1 MDQEHRPDPA
11 DERRGVRKVGQM
23 CVLNMAGYNL
33 VRMRSLARG
42 RPQAAQW
49 GQEGAEVL
57 LTGSLAVE
65 KQLPCPSLKD
75 CPSLA
80 CDDDVLMHA
89 FSISAVCQDAG
100 GESPD

>member
-23 CVLNMAGYNL
+23 CVLGMAGYNL
-33 VRMRSLARG
+33 VRMRSLVQG

-49 GQEGAEVL
+49 GQEGADVL
-57 LTGSLAVE
+57 LAGSLAGE
-65 KQLPCPSLKD
+65 KQLPCPSWKD

-80 CDDDVLMHA
+80 SNSDVSMPV
-89 FSISAVCQDAG
+89 FSISVVC
-100 GESPD
+100 